1 MLHAG
6 LNENHKDYHYSLHH
20 GGRTYN
26 EHVNVSF
33 QLCDSCAEGGGID
46 AVSKQDPLLVTSK
59 NRIKNTIVYHD
70 RLRTDISRCNKNE
83 TGGRFVAQA

>member
-46 AVSKQDPLLVTSK
+46 AVSKQDPLLVTFK
-59 NRIKNTIVYHD
+59 NRIDN
-70 RLRTDISRCNKNE
+70 LP
-83 TGGRFVAQA
+83 